1 MSSAALSANRPQLV
15 IPALGIIQILNWGAT
30 YYLPAAIGRQMANA
44 TGWSYAVIIGGLSL
58 GLGVAGLNS
67 ARIGR
72 LIDRHGGRPVLTVA
86 SLLMALGLIV
96 LALAPN
102 EGCYF
107 AAWIILGFGMG
118 AGLYD
123 AAFSTLGRLYGQGA
137 RRAISTLTLW
147 SGFASTIC
155 WPLSAFL
162 FEHLGWRGTC
172 LVYAVLELI
181 ICIPL
186 IRGLLPDIPK
196 AVDTVDTVDPDTRM
210 IPAAEPPALDHRRAT
225 FALLATVLTMGGVVT
240 ALVSVHLI
248 TMLQASNMSY
258 AAAVGVSTLLGPAQV
273 FSRVLERVFGSALH
287 PIWVMLTAC
296 MMVTAGLLLLLVGP
310 SLAAVA
316 LIAYGAGAGIWSI
329 ARGTLPLAL
338 FGSKGYPAL
347 MGKLATPMLIAQ
359 ALSPSVGAFMMDG
372 IGVALTEIVLCGVSV
387 LCVVGNIALYLVA
400 RRSVEAYA

>member
-1 MSSAALSANRPQLV
+1 
-15 IPALGIIQILNWGAT
+15 
-30 YYLPAAIGRQMANA
+30 
-44 TGWSYAVIIGGLSL
+44 
-58 GLGVAGLNS
+58 
-67 ARIGR
+67 
-72 LIDRHGGRPVLTVA
+72 
-86 SLLMALGLIV
+86 
-96 LALAPN
+96 
-102 EGCYF
+102 
-107 AAWIILGFGMG
+107 
-118 AGLYD
+118 
-123 AAFSTLGRLYGQGA
+123 
-137 RRAISTLTLW
+137 
-147 SGFASTIC
+147 
-155 WPLSAFL
+155 
-162 FEHLGWRGTC
+162 
-172 LVYAVLELI
+172 
-181 ICIPL
+181 
-186 IRGLLPDIPK
+186 
-196 AVDTVDTVDPDTRM
+196 
-210 IPAAEPPALDHRRAT
+210 
-225 FALLATVLTMGGVVT
+225 
-240 ALVSVHLI
+240 
-248 TMLQASNMSY
+248 MLQASNMSY